1 MKRLYLSHLLYRNA
15 AWIIALLIFTQ
26 MPVFGQSGACFSL
39 QIAGK
44 NAAQNDTVTL
54 PVTVAGFDSIFGMQL
69 SLAWAPDALQF
80 LNVDLSGSSLPDL
93 SAVNFNLNAPGNLR
107 MSWINQNVLGSD
119 LPDGDTLFS
128 LRCRV
133 VTANTGF
140 VPVQFEP
147 GNPFANE
154 VVRTLGGKLAIPLQV
169 GGVYAN
175 LPNSSPV
182 YIENFCA
189 EPSENCANA
198 TGSISGMLAGG
209 TPPYTISW
217 TGPSGFSATSFNLT
231 SLAPGM
237 YSLNVQDAA
246 GQTLQA
252 QVVVFTNVD
261 PISLS
266 GQAQPTSCSGND
278 GCISLSATT
287 GSWPISYAWSAANL
301 EGDEV
306 CGLAPGTYTVTATD
320 AGGCARVDSFE
331 IVAGNA
337 LLVDI
342 QSTPANCSNGQLGT
356 ALAFPKNGVAPYLF
370 QWSSAVSGPLHTGM
384 LDGVYT
390 VTVTDNAGCSGTAQV
405 AIEDASAAI
414 WDLYLQANCNGGN
427 GQGNVLLRSGNPTS
441 LEYPVTLFWAN
452 GTTQVVP
459 APAGDTIGM
468 LQMVPSGLYGV
479 TLLDTSGCGQI
490 LEEALN
496 CLGAPPPDSAALVWP
511 GDADNNNSVNHHDL
525 LYLGLA
531 YGATGPVRANATI
544 DWTGQ
549 PSADWSQSTGG
560 NAVNYK
566 NLDTNGDGIIN
577 AADTLAIA
585 ANWGQVIDPTHDNP
599 FAAPQM
605 VPGMGSGPAPGLSLG
620 GDSLMAGQ
628 MVYVPVVLG
637 SATVPADSVH
647 GLAFSISYDP
657 EILQPVYFEPLS
669 SWFGDPTTNLISVHR
684 NFPGQHRLDVAVS
697 RTDGM
702 PASGFGEIGRMFI
715 IIEDDIFFKGGTVHE
730 TESGAGNSA
739 TVETTLFVRNVYAIT
754 PSNTQP
760 AIQPENKTVVIS
772 PAVSAVT
779 PKLSA
784 EQVSFSPNPVSERL
798 FIRSA
803 GTNLQSVVISNLCGQ
818 IWAAV
823 DGLESSVVEIPVH
836 DWPKGAYV
844 AQVYTRAGVS
854 VQLFIRQ

>member
-1 MKRLYLSHLLYRNA
+1 MKRLYLSHLLFRNA

-54 PVTVAGFDSIFGMQL
+54 PVTVTGFDSIFGMQL

-93 SAVNFNLNAPGNLR
+93 SAFNFNLNAPGNLR
-107 MSWINQNVLGSD
+107 MSWINQNVTGSD

-128 LRCRV
+128 LRFRV

-147 GNPFANE
+147 ANPYANE
-154 VVRTLGGKLAIPLQV
+154 VVRTLSGKLAIPLQV
-169 GGVYAN
+169 GGVHAN
-175 LPNSSPV
+175 LSNPSPL

-217 TGPSGFSATSFNLT
+217 TGPAGFSATSFNLN
-231 SLAPGM
+231 SLAPGL
-237 YSLNVQDAA
+237 YSMEAQDAA

-252 QVVVFTNVD
+252 QVVIFTNVD
-261 PISLS
+261 PISMS

-287 GSWPISYAWSAANL
+287 GAWPISYAWSAANL

-320 AGGCARVDSFE
+320 AGGCARIDSFE
-331 IVAGNA
+331 IVTGNA

-370 QWSSAVSGPLHTGM
+370 QWSSAVSEQLHTGM
-384 LDGVYT
+384 LAGVYT
-390 VTVTDNAGCSGTAQV
+390 VTVTDAAGCSGTAQT
-405 AIEDASAAI
+405 AIYDAATPI
-414 WDLYLQANCNGGN
+414 WDLYLQADCAGGN

-441 LEYPVTLFWAN
+441 LDYPVTLFWAN

-459 APAGDTIGM
+459 APSGDTIGM

-511 GDADNNNSVNHHDL
+511 GDADNNNAVNHYDL
-525 LYLGLA
+525 LTIGLA
-531 YGATGPVRANATI
+531 NGATGPARANATI

-549 PSADWSQSTGG
+549 PATDWTQSTGG
-560 NAVNYK
+560 VPVNYK
-566 NLDTNGDGIIN
+566 NLDTNGDGTIN
-577 AADTLAIA
+577 AADTLAIV
-585 ANWGQVIDPTHDNP
+585 ANWGRVTDPTMVNP
-599 FAAPQM
+599 FAPPVT
-605 VPGMGSGPAPGLSLG
+605 VPGMAPAPTLSLA

-657 EILQPVYFEPLS
+657 SILQPVYFEPLA
-669 SWFGDPTTNLISVHR
+669 SWLGDPATNLISIHR

-697 RTDGM
+697 RTDGQ
-702 PASGFGEIGRMFI
+702 PASGFGEIGQMFI
-715 IIEDDIFFKGGTVHE
+715 IIEDDIFLKGGTMNE
-730 TESGAGNSA
+730 TESGSGNSA
-739 TVETTLFVRNVYAIT
+739 TVETTLFVRNVHAIT

-760 AIQPENKTVVIS
+760 EIQAENKTVVIS
-772 PAVSAVT
+772 PTVSAKT
-779 PKLSA
+779 PKLNADQISL
-784 EQVSFSPNPVSERL
+784 SPNPVSERL
-798 FIRSA
+798 FIRGA
-803 GTNLQSVVISNLCGQ
+803 GASIQSVVISNLCGQ

-823 DGLESSVVEIPVH
+823 DGLESPVVEIPVH

-854 VQLFIRQ
+854 VQLFVRQ

>member
-1 MKRLYLSHLLYRNA
+1 M
-15 AWIIALLIFTQ
+15 
-26 MPVFGQSGACFSL
+26 
-39 QIAGK
+39 
-44 NAAQNDTVTL
+44 
-54 PVTVAGFDSIFGMQL
+54 
-69 SLAWAPDALQF
+69 
-80 LNVDLSGSSLPDL
+80 PDL
-93 SAVNFNLNAPGNLR
+93 TALNFNFNPPGNLKL
-107 MSWINQNVLGSD
+107 SWFNPATFGSD

-128 LRCRV
+128 IKFKL

-140 VPVQFEP
+140 VPVQFAP
-147 GNPFANE
+147 GEPFANE
-154 VVRTLGGKLAIPLQV
+154 VVQGLGAKLAIPLQV

-175 LPNSSPV
+175 LPNPSPV

-189 EPSENCANA
+189 EPSENCSNA
-198 TGSISGMLAGG
+198 TGSISGSLAGG

-217 TGPSGFSATSFNLT
+217 TGPGGFSATSFNLN
-231 SLAPGM
+231 SLAPGL
-237 YSLNVQDAA
+237 YSLEVQDAA

-252 QVVVFTNVD
+252 QVVVFTNLD

-266 GQAQPTSCSGND
+266 GQAQPTSCSNND

-287 GSWPISYAWSAANL
+287 GAWPINYAWSAANL

-320 AGGCARVDSFE
+320 AGGCALVDSFQ

-337 LLVDI
+337 LLVDA
-342 QSTPANCSNGQLGT
+342 QSTPANCLSDQFGT
-356 ALAFPKNGVAPYLF
+356 ALAISKNGVAPYF
-370 QWSSAVSGPLHTGM
+370 YQWSSGVSEQLHTGM
-384 LDGVYT
+384 LGGTYT
-390 VTVTDNAGCSGTAQV
+390 VTVTDNAGCTGTAQV
-405 AIEDASAAI
+405 TIEDAAVPI
-414 WDLYLQANCNGGN
+414 WDLYLQANCSGGN
-427 GQGNVLLRSGNPTS
+427 GQGEMLLLSGNPSS

-452 GTTQVVP
+452 GTTQVVS
-459 APAGDTIGM
+459 APSGDTIGV
-468 LQMVPSGLYGV
+468 LQMVPSGLYSV
-479 TLLDTSGCGQI
+479 LVLDTNLCGQN

-511 GDADNNNSVNHHDL
+511 GDADNNNAVNHYDL

-531 YGATGPVRANATI
+531 YGATGPVRPNATI

-549 PSADWSQSTGG
+549 PSTDWSQSTGG
-560 NAVNYK
+560 NPVNYK

-577 AADTLAIA
+577 AADTMAIT
-585 ANWGQVIDPTHDNP
+585 ANWGQVIDPTNDNP

-605 VPGMGSGPAPGLSLG
+605 VPGMGSGPAPGLFLG

-637 SATVPADSVH
+637 SATVPADSVY
-647 GLAFSISYDP
+647 GLAFSVSYDP
-657 EILQPVYFEPLS
+657 SILQPVYFEPLA
-669 SWFGDPTTNLISVHR
+669 SWMGDPAIDLISVHR

-702 PASGFGEIGRMFI
+702 PASGFGDIGRMFI
-715 IIEDDIFFKGGTVHE
+715 IIEDDIFFKGGTVNE

-739 TVETTLFVRNVYAIT
+739 TVETTLFIRNVHAIT

-760 AIQPENKTVVIS
+760 VVQPENKTVVIS
-772 PAVSAVT
+772 PTVSAET
-779 PKLSA
+779 PKLNADRISL
-784 EQVSFSPNPVSERL
+784 SPNPVSEKL

-803 GTNLQSVVISNLCGQ
+803 GTALQSVVISNLCGQ
-818 IWAAV
+818 VWATM

-844 AQVYTRAGVS
+844 AQMYTRTGVS